1 MTIKVKKS
9 GLLTSIQDLG
19 RYGFQKYG
27 VIASGAMDTLSCRIA
42 NMLVGNSEND
52 AAVEITMLGAHFEF
66 QSDSLISICGGD
78 LSPVLNDRPAKM
90 WRPLFV
96 KKGSFLT
103 FGGAK
108 KGCRAY
114 LAAAGG
120 FDVPEVMGSRSTYL
134 RAGIGGYEGRAIA
147 SGDRLLFGKMSEL
160 STRLFERFFDS
171 ATYSEIKWSASP
183 EFFPF
188 LREDES
194 VRVIKGRQYDDFT
207 EKSKSMI
214 FSEPFTIT
222 PKSDRMGYRM
232 EGPKLTL
239 VNKAEMISEAVSFG
253 TIQVPADGN
262 PIILLADRQTTGGYP
277 KIAQV
282 ASVDLPYLSQFK
294 PGEIVQFK
302 EISLG
307 EAQELLI
314 DRERRL
320 QHFKQ
325 GLLLKVSQGD
335 EKDA

>member
-19 RYGFQKYG
+19 RYGSQKYG
-27 VIASGAMDTLSCRIA
+27 VIASGAMDTLSHRIA
-42 NMLVGNSEND
+42 NMLVGNSENE
-52 AAVEITMLGAHFEF
+52 ATVEMTMLGAHFEF

-96 KKGSFLT
+96 KKGSLLT
-103 FGGAK
+103 FGRAK
-108 KGCRAY
+108 KGCRGY

-120 FDVPEVMGSRSTYL
+120 FDVPEVMGSKSTYL
-134 RAGIGGYEGRAIA
+134 RAGIGGYEGRAIE
-147 SGDRLLFGKMSEL
+147 SGDRLSFGKMSEQ
-160 STRLFERFFDS
+160 SIRLFERFFDS
-171 ATYSEIKWSASP
+171 APYSELEWFASP
-183 EFFPF
+183 EFIPF

-214 FSEPFTIT
+214 FSEPYKIT
-222 PKSDRMGYRM
+222 PQSDRMGYRM
-232 EGPKLTL
+232 EGPKLSL
-239 VNKAEMISEAVSFG
+239 ENKAEMISEAVTFG

-294 PGEIVQFK
+294 PGEVVQFK
-302 EISLG
+302 EVSLD
-307 EAQELLI
+307 EAQKLLI
-314 DRERRL
+314 ESERRL
-320 QHFKQ
+320 KHLKQ
-325 GLLLKVSQGD
+325 GLHLKTS
-335 EKDA
+335 

>member
-1 MTIKVKKS
+1 MKVNKS

-19 RYGFQKYG
+19 RYGSQKYG
-27 VIASGAMDTLSCRIA
+27 VIASGAMDTLSHRIA
-42 NMLVGNSEND
+42 NMLVGNSENE
-52 AAVEITMLGAHFEF
+52 AAVEMTMLGAHFEF
-66 QSDSLISICGGD
+66 QSDSMISICGGD
-78 LSPVLNDRPAKM
+78 LSPILNDRPAKM

-96 KKGSFLT
+96 KKGSLLT

-114 LAAAGG
+114 LAVAGG
-120 FDVPEVMGSRSTYL
+120 IEVPEVMGSKSTYL
-134 RAGIGGYEGRAIA
+134 RAGIGGYEGRAIEN
-147 SGDRLLFGKMSEL
+147 GDILSVGKMSEQSIKL
-160 STRLFERFFDS
+160 HEALHDS
-171 ATYSEIKWSASP
+171 ALYSEIEWSASP
-183 EFFPF
+183 EFIPF

-194 VRVIKGRQYDDFT
+194 VRVIKGRQFEDFS
-207 EKSKSMI
+207 EESKSMI
-214 FSEPFTIT
+214 FSETFKIT

-239 VNKAEMISEAVSFG
+239 EDKTEMISEAVSFG

-282 ASVDLPYLSQFK
+282 ASVDLPYLAQFK
-294 PGEIVQFK
+294 PGEVVRFK
-302 EISLG
+302 EISLE

-320 QHFKQ
+320 HLLKQ
-325 GLLLKVSQGD
+325 GMLLKLN
-335 EKDA
+335 

>member
-19 RYGFQKYG
+19 RYGSQKYG
-27 VIASGAMDTLSCRIA
+27 VITSGAMDILSHRIA
-42 NMLVGNSEND
+42 NMLVGNSENE
-52 AAVEITMLGAHFEF
+52 ATVEMTMLGAHFEF
-66 QSDSLISICGGD
+66 QADSLISICGGD

-96 KKGSFLT
+96 KKGSLLT

-120 FDVPEVMGSRSTYL
+120 FDVPEVMGSKSTYL
-134 RAGIGGYEGRAIA
+134 RAGIGGYEGRAIE
-147 SGDRLLFGKMSEL
+147 SGDRLSFGKMSEQ
-160 STRLFERFFDS
+160 SSRLFERFFDS
-171 ATYSEIKWSASP
+171 SSYSEIEWFASP
-183 EFFPF
+183 EFIPF
-188 LREDES
+188 LRADES
-194 VRVIKGRQYDDFT
+194 VRVIKGRQFDDFT

-214 FSEPFTIT
+214 FSEPFKIT
-222 PKSDRMGYRM
+222 PQSDRMGYRM
-232 EGPKLTL
+232 EGPKLSL
-239 VNKAEMISEAVSFG
+239 EIKAEMISEAVTFG

-294 PGEIVQFK
+294 PGEVVQFK
-302 EISLG
+302 EVSLD
-307 EAQELLI
+307 EAQKLLI

-320 QHFKQ
+320 KHLKQ
-325 GLLLKVSQGD
+325 GLLLKTS
-335 EKDA
+335 

>member
-1 MTIKVKKS
+1 MTIKVNKS

-19 RYGFQKYG
+19 RYGSQKYG
-27 VIASGAMDTLSCRIA
+27 VIASGAMDTLSHRIA
-42 NMLVGNSEND
+42 NMLVGNSENE
-52 AAVEITMLGAHFEF
+52 AAVEMTMLGAHFEF
-66 QSDSLISICGGD
+66 QSDSMISICGGD
-78 LSPVLNDRPAKM
+78 LSPILNDRPAKM

-96 KKGSFLT
+96 KKGSLLT

-114 LAAAGG
+114 LAVAGG
-120 FDVPEVMGSRSTYL
+120 IEVPEVMGSKSTYL
-134 RAGIGGYEGRAIA
+134 RAGIGGYEGRAIEN
-147 SGDRLLFGKMSEL
+147 GDILSVGKMSEQSIKL
-160 STRLFERFFDS
+160 HEALHDS
-171 ATYSEIKWSASP
+171 ALYSEIEWSASP
-183 EFFPF
+183 EFIPF

-194 VRVIKGRQYDDFT
+194 VRVIKGRQFEDFS
-207 EKSKSMI
+207 EESKSMI
-214 FSEPFTIT
+214 FSETFKIT

-239 VNKAEMISEAVSFG
+239 EDKTEMISEAVSFG

-282 ASVDLPYLSQFK
+282 ASVDLPYLAQFK
-294 PGEIVQFK
+294 PGEVVRFK
-302 EISLG
+302 EISLE

-320 QHFKQ
+320 HLLKQ
-325 GLLLKVSQGD
+325 GMLLKLN
-335 EKDA
+335 